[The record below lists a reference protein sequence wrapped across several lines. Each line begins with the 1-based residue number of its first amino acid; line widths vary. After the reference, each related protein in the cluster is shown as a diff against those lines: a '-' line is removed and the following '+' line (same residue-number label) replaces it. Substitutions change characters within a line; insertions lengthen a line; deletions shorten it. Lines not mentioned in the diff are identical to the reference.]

1 MKIAFYDTR
10 PYDMLW
16 FDPLLKE
23 ADMEPQYIENRL
35 SCDIVGYAH
44 EAEAICMFVNDVC
57 DKAVVDR
64 LAEMNIH
71 LIMLRCAGFNNVDL

>member
-35 SCDIVGYAH
+35 SCGSRTRQSSEGSI
-44 EAEAICMFVNDVC
+44 
-57 DKAVVDR
+57 R
-64 LAEMNIH
+64 
-71 LIMLRCAGFNNVDL
+71 